1 MRPLSWLERVLA
13 KNPQQLIRELEIL
26 RGNASCLRSDRQG
39 LVSQHDESVMNMR
52 NLLARLRTTNCC
64 LSCQLR
70 LVKRREALERIIPA
84 LEKKLNLL
92 EGNLYSIQEKITF
105 LEDYIPRLIEHERE
119 MLAQEIARLNLEQEE
134 YYMRRPLSH
143 N

>member
-1 MRPLSWLERVLA
+1 MSFGEVYGDNSSQHR
-13 KNPQQLIRELEIL
+13 IDELEIL
-26 RGNASCLRSDRQG
+26 RGNASCLRSEILNLR
-39 LVSQHDESVMNMR
+39 SEHHDYAIIMR

-70 LVKRREALERIIPA
+70 LVERREALERIILA

-92 EGNLYSIQEKITF
+92 EGNLYTIQEKITF

-119 MLAQEIARLNLEQEE
+119 MLAQEIARLRLEYEE
-134 YYMRRPLSH
+134 YYMCRPFTR